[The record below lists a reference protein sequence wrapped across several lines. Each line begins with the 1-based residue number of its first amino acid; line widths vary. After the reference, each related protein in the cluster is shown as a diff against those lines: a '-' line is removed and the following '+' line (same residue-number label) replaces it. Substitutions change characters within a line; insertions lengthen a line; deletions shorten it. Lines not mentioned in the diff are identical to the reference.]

1 MSTGLIFDT
10 PWFAILVVMVPI
22 CLGFYLLAKRRRKAA
37 LDQLIGNGMPS
48 EAIAVDGHGG
58 LGRLP
63 NLWILAA
70 VILCLVAAL
79 MQPKWGRRAED
90 MPRTGRDIVVLLDTS
105 LSMLAEDVRPNRLE
119 RAKAMVR
126 NLADAIKDHG
136 GHRLALIAFAG
147 RPSLQSPLTLDYD
160 LFLQRLE
167 EIDIETVAYEGSLI
181 GDAIHHALERLGG
194 MKPGF
199 ADLILVTDGEDHG
212 GLPIDGA
219 AAAAAADIDLY
230 TVGIGDAAAGAPIP
244 VVDEDGE
251 RSLLEYDGFEIRSKV
266 QADLLAE
273 MAQMT
278 KGRFLGVSVNV
289 ESLERLYR
297 DVIAGKPRRQIAS
310 EETDVSAHR
319 YQWFV
324 LAALILLGFDG
335 FRRRRAMGT
344 T

>member
-1 MSTGLIFDT
+1 MTFET
-10 PWFAILVVMVPI
+10 PWFAILIVIIPI
-22 CLGFYLLAKRRRKAA
+22 CLGFYVLVKRRRKAA

-48 EAIAVDGHGG
+48 EAMAGDGHGWFS
-58 LGRLP
+58 RLP
-63 NLWILAA
+63 NPWILSA
-70 VILCLVAAL
+70 VILCLIAAL

-105 LSMLAEDVRPNRLE
+105 LSMLAEDVQPNRLD
-119 RAKAMVR
+119 RAKVMIRRLVG
-126 NLADAIKDHG
+126 AITDHG

-160 LFLQRLE
+160 LFLQRLNE
-167 EIDIETVAYEGSLI
+167 TDVETVAYEGSLI
-181 GDAIHHALERLGG
+181 GDAVHHALERLGG

-199 ADLILVTDGEDHG
+199 ADLILITDGEDHG

-230 TVGIGDAAAGAPIP
+230 TVGIGNSETGAPIP
-244 VVDEDGE
+244 VVDDDGE
-251 RSLLEYDGFEIRSKV
+251 RRLLQYDGFEIRSKV

-273 MAQMT
+273 MAQLT
-278 KGRFLGVSVNV
+278 KGRFLGVDADAD
-289 ESLERLYR
+289 SLERLYR
-297 DVIAGKPRRQIAS
+297 DIIADKPRRQIAN

-335 FRRRRAMGT
+335 LWRHRLLGT

>member
-1 MSTGLIFDT
+1 MIFDT
-10 PWFAILVVMVPI
+10 PWFALLIVVIPI
-22 CLGFYLLAKRRRKAA
+22 CLGFYLLARRRRRAA
-37 LDQLIGNGMPS
+37 LDQLIGHGMPA
-48 EAIAVDGHGG
+48 ETIASDGSGALGG
-58 LGRLP
+58 LPRP
-63 NLWILAA
+63 WILAA

-79 MQPKWGRRAED
+79 MQPNWGRRAED
-90 MPRTGRDIVVLLDTS
+90 MPRSGRDIVVLLDTS
-105 LSMLAEDVRPNRLE
+105 LSMLAEDVQPNRLE

-160 LFLQRLE
+160 LFLQRLDE
-167 EIDIETVAYEGSLI
+167 TDIETVAYEGSLI

-230 TVGIGDAAAGAPIP
+230 TIGIGDSETGAPIP
-244 VVDEDGE
+244 VLDEDGA

-273 MAQMT
+273 MAQLT
-278 KGRFLGVSVNV
+278 KGRFLGAKVET

-297 DVIAGKPRRQIAS
+297 DVIAAKPRRQITS

-324 LAALILLGFDG
+324 LAALILLGFDW
-335 FRRRRAMGT
+335 FWRHRPNGT